1 MLNMSLQEMSRI
13 VGVEGTD
20 SNIRIDSI
28 SIDTRTLNPGD
39 CYLALKGA
47 QFDGHDFVVQAEQLQ
62 AAAIICESPQDIN
75 IPQVVVSNTR
85 DALVKLGRANRHKSA
100 AKIVAV
106 TGSNGKTT
114 VKEMIAS
121 ILTEVGQTLATSGNL
136 NNDIGV
142 PLTLL
147 RLSDEDAFGVIEMG
161 ANHPG
166 DIAYLSQCVEPNI
179 GVITNISA
187 AHLEGFETLDGVA
200 KTKCELLESLGES
213 GIAILNKEDVFF
225 DFCVQCAGTSKVI
238 SFGLSP
244 SADVSCSAIKEELS
258 AGTMLTQF
266 TVNHKQVRFDV
277 KLGLAGDH
285 NIKNALA
292 ASAVAIALGV
302 DCQSIQKGLEKVR
315 PVPGRMEPLVMRNG
329 TVIINDTYN
338 ANPASLGAALA
349 VLKGSGSEF
358 WVVLGAMGELG
369 EDSRLLHD
377 EVGRKIRLMGAMRLL
392 AIGPDAKSTVDA
404 FGNGAVFFE
413 TQEAMISM
421 LKKELTGV
429 ETILV
434 KGSRKQKMEKVVS
447 ALMQGCR
454 H

>member
-1 MLNMSLQEMSRI
+1 MLNMSLQEMSHI
-13 VGVEGTD
+13 VGVEGAEND
-20 SNIRIDSI
+20 IRIDSI

-47 QFDGHDFVVQAEQLQ
+47 QFDGHDFVVQAEELQ
-62 AAAIICESPQDIN
+62 AAAIICESAQEIN

-85 DALVKLGRANRHKSA
+85 DALAKLGRAHRHKNA
-100 AKIVAV
+100 AKIVGV

-121 ILTEVGQTLATSGNL
+121 ILAEVGQTLATRGNL

-147 RLSDEDAFGVIEMG
+147 RLSDEDDFGVIEMG
-161 ANHPG
+161 ANQPG
-166 DIAYLSQCVEPNI
+166 DIAYLSHCVEPNV

-187 AHLEGFETLDGVA
+187 AHLEGFETLEGVA
-200 KTKCELLESLGES
+200 ETKCELLKSLGEL
-213 GIAILNKEDVFF
+213 GVAVLNKDDDFF
-225 DFCVQCAGTSKVI
+225 DFCVQCAGSSKVI
-238 SFGLSP
+238 SFGLTP
-244 SADVSCSAIKEELS
+244 SADVSSSAIRAELN
-258 AGTMLTQF
+258 AGKIVTQF
-266 TVNHKQVRFDV
+266 TVKHKQVVFDV
-277 KLGLAGDH
+277 TLGLVGEH

-302 DCQSIQKGLEKVR
+302 DCQSIQKGLEKVG
-315 PVPGRMEPLVMRNG
+315 PVPGRMEPLVMANG

-349 VLKGSGSEF
+349 VLKDSGSEF

-369 EDSRLLHD
+369 ENSRLLHD
-377 EVGRKIRLMGAMRLL
+377 EIGQQIRLMGAMRLL

-404 FGNGAVFFE
+404 FGIGAVFFE
-413 TQEAMISM
+413 TQEAMIAM

-429 ETILV
+429 ETVLV
-434 KGSRKQKMEKVVS
+434 KGSRKQKMENVVS
-447 ALMQGCR
+447 ALMQGCG

>member
-1 MLNMSLQEMSRI
+1 MLNMSLQEMSRV
-13 VGVEGTD
+13 VGVECTD

-47 QFDGHDFVVQAEQLQ
+47 QFDGHDFVVQAEELQ
-62 AAAIICESPQDIN
+62 AAAIICESSQEIN

-85 DALVKLGRANRHKSA
+85 DALAKLGRANRHKSA

-187 AHLEGFETLDGVA
+187 AHLEGFGTLEGVA

-213 GIAILNKEDVFF
+213 GISILNKDDVFF
-225 DFCVQCAGTSKVI
+225 DFCVQCAGPSKVI
-238 SFGLSP
+238 SFGLSRL
-244 SADVSCSAIKEELS
+244 ADVSASAIKEELS
-258 AGTMLTQF
+258 AGKMLTQF
-266 TVNHKQVRFDV
+266 TVKHKQVRFDV
-277 KLGLAGDH
+277 KLGLVGGH

-302 DCQSIQKGLEKVR
+302 DWQSIQKGLEKVR
-315 PVPGRMEPLVMRNG
+315 PVPGRMEPLVMANG

-377 EVGRKIRLMGAMRLL
+377 QVGQQIRLMGAMRLL
-392 AIGPDAKSTVDA
+392 AIGPDAKSTADA

-434 KGSRKQKMEKVVS
+434 KGSRKQKMENVVS